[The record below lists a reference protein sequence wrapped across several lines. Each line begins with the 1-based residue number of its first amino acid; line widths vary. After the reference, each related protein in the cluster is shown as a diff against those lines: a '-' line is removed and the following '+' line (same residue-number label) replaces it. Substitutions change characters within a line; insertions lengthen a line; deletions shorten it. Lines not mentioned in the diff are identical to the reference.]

1 MKDNRELVNIFEECL
16 ERILTGGETVEQC
29 LAGYPEF
36 AAELAPLLQTALEA
50 KETLE
55 IAPSPEFRE
64 KARYQILTEL
74 RDIEERKQHRFS
86 LFGWQP
92 RWATAAIAVLV
103 LLVASSGTVAAA
115 GNSLPDQTLYPVKL
129 ATERVRLALTPS
141 ALGKAEYYAELVDKR
156 VNEIIS
162 MSDKGKLKQVEKTT
176 ERLNNQ
182 LMAMTLLVSTEDV
195 EAVVPAVSPAV
206 PEAAPVP
213 EEAARK
219 APAMLVAPEEPK
231 PGVMMAPPTPE
242 AATQAPPPAKA
253 GEPQKGKPAITV
265 APARPVPEKAPVL
278 APTPVAIPDPEDEV
292 EEEGEEEEDEVL
304 DRRANLRE
312 ILLQNA
318 KKHSAAL
325 RAALERAPESARPAL
340 LQALEA
346 SNIEYEK
353 LLQLLEEAEDDNED
367 KDKGKAEDKGRE

>member
-29 LAGYPEF
+29 LAGYPEY
-36 AAELAPLLQTALEA
+36 AAELEPLLQTALEA

-55 IAPSPEFRE
+55 IAPRPEFRE
-64 KARYQILTEL
+64 RARYQILTEL
-74 RDIEERKQHRFS
+74 RDIEERKQRRFS

-103 LLVASSGTVAAA
+103 LLVASSGTVVAA

-141 ALGKAEYYAELVDKR
+141 TLGKAEYYAKLVDKR
-156 VNEIIS
+156 VSEIIS

-182 LMAMTLLVSTEDV
+182 LMAMTLLVGTGDGG
-195 EAVVPAVSPAV
+195 AGVPAVSPAV
-206 PEAAPVP
+206 
-213 EEAARK
+213 
-219 APAMLVAPEEPK
+219 LVAPEEPK
-231 PGVMMAPPTPE
+231 PAVMMAPPPPE
-242 AATQAPPPAKA
+242 AATKAPPPAKP
-253 GEPQKGKPAITV
+253 GEPQKRRPAITV
-265 APARPVPEKAPVL
+265 APAQPVPEKAPVL
-278 APTPVAIPDPEDEV
+278 APTPAAIPEPEDEV
-292 EEEGEEEEDEVL
+292 EEEGEVL
-304 DRRANLRE
+304 DRRAKLRK

-318 KKHSAAL
+318 RKHPDAL
-325 RAALERAPESARPAL
+325 RAALQRAPESARPAL
-340 LQALEA
+340 LRALEA

-353 LLQLLEEAEDDNED
+353 LLQLLEETEDENEDGD
-367 KDKGKAEDKGRE
+367 KDKDKDKE